1 MDGSAD
7 RHRVGGRP
15 EGLVTGDLL
24 VVGVILVGSFTGG
37 PSRHIQAGEARS
49 LELRASGP
57 KEMTD
62 NCFELCLQLTQI
74 LFHFHHHHSC
84 PGPAGPFA
92 RGPPPDGRTRLA
104 GPTYKIRIPTHTR
117 TGPLHTYSTHTH
129 DTRTYT
135 QTHSIR
141 FACPY
146 AHMLSCHACLAG
158 FVCRHLRTT
167 WQVAC
172 DKPSWC
178 PMLR

>member
-1 MDGSAD
+1 
-7 RHRVGGRP
+7 
-15 EGLVTGDLL
+15 
-24 VVGVILVGSFTGG
+24 
-37 PSRHIQAGEARS
+37 

-62 NCFELCLQLTQI
+62 NGFELCLQLTQI

-129 DTRTYT
+129 EYAYIHTNTQYT
-135 QTHSIR
+135 LCLPV
-141 FACPY
+141 CPC
-146 AHMLSCHACLAG
+146 CHAMHVLLALYVG
-158 FVCRHLRTT
+158 TYVLRGKWHVTSPAGVQCYVSFSCWLVAPPSHLGSFLGSG
-167 WQVAC
+167 
-172 DKPSWC
+172 PG
-178 PMLR
+178 L